1 MWWVWLPG
9 RCIVAINRDAPYGR
23 RIRRERAAGDFSLQ
37 VAASSVLT
45 RFVWHPRRQEQV
57 ASCVGFW
64 DIEKVY
70 QTTRSDE
77 DGIRKAVNSCVSK
90 DLTVLMTFDGFR
102 ALLADYLDLAYHVIY
117 ASSQAIYED
126 FCSGC
131 RNPKVSHG
139 ARKRCVES
147 ASSRAWAKWIEDQ
160 TQSQES
166 VPKLWM
172 NN

>member
-1 MWWVWLPG
+1 MYGYVFPYFIRLDAYPIEFSAGNDVRAKFPMMYDQSRMMCVKWLP
-9 RCIVAINRDAPYGR
+9 IK
-23 RIRRERAAGDFSLQ
+23 
-37 VAASSVLT
+37 
-45 RFVWHPRRQEQV
+45 
-57 ASCVGFW
+57 
-64 DIEKVY
+64 KVY

-102 ALLADYLDLAYHVIY
+102 ALLADYLDLAYHIIY

-166 VPKLWM
+166 VPTL
-172 NN
+172 